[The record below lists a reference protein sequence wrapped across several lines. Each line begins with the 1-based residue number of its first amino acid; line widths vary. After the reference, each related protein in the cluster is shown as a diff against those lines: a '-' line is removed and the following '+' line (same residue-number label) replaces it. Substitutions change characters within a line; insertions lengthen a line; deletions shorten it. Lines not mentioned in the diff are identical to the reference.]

1 MVMDILQE
9 MTGRTKFPDPIVMYD
24 YTPEYWCGWTL
35 ALYQWCSGR
44 SFKIIMSRIS
54 MNDLLNV
61 YNPLHETPESK
72 VVEIIESMIHSK
84 ETVTILQ
91 EKRKKVGMTQKRLSE
106 ESGVNLRTLQQY
118 ETSAKD
124 INKASANTLRAL
136 SKVLWCRMEDLMEY
150 PPMEPLD

>member
-1 MVMDILQE
+1 
-9 MTGRTKFPDPIVMYD
+9 
-24 YTPEYWCGWTL
+24 
-35 ALYQWCSGR
+35 
-44 SFKIIMSRIS
+44 

-72 VVEIIESMIHSK
+72 VVEIIESMVRSK

-118 ETSAKD
+118 ETGAKD